1 MTTIKTK
8 SDIYETL
15 FEMESN
21 ENLFSKTIDGIPI
34 WDSIR
39 HKVGSRL
46 AREYGFSK
54 EAHDSNWQS
63 RSYSNTGVSIAKSLT
78 SHNPLFS
85 SNKDLLVVG
94 TSRRKLVDGKW
105 TDIHLDYFLE
115 DIDQEYVYLDRPYQ
129 LTHFRPTRTENITY
143 TDVIEYPTG
152 VFRTLGKQYY
162 SVKSS
167 YSDISTEINN
177 NITTYFDHKIAINDL
192 IYDEIILERLLKNA
206 YKYIL
211 KKVDPDA
218 VLLTVGYDTRRLLIR
233 ACNELSIP
241 VIEYQHGI
249 ITPHHLG
256 YSYPEKVQNITF
268 ADYLFTWGEFWSEN
282 FESPISE
289 DRILPVGYPHYEY
302 STTKF
307 DKNTIGSGTLFI
319 SQGTI
324 GKELSKFAVEYA
336 QKNTHEEVIYKLH
349 PGEYDRWRS
358 EYPWLVGS
366 SMSVIEDD
374 SKSLYEFFEQ
384 CAIQVGVNSTAL
396 FEGLGFNLS
405 TYIYKTDGWKLMD
418 RIITTGYADLVDDPN
433 SIVARKDSD
442 SVPTTD
448 FFTQNPNENFEDY
461 LNEIIF

>member
-1 MTTIKTK
+1 
-8 SDIYETL
+8 
-15 FEMESN
+15 MESN
-21 ENLFSKTIDGIPI
+21 EDLFSKTINGIPI

-39 HKVGSRL
+39 YKVGSRL
-46 AREYGFSK
+46 ARAYGFSK

-94 TSRRKLVDGKW
+94 TSRRKLVDEEW

-115 DIDQEYVYLDRPYQ
+115 DINQEYIYLDRPYQ
-129 LTHFRPTRTENITY
+129 LTHFRPARTENITY
-143 TDVIEYPTG
+143 TDVIEYSTG
-152 VFRTLGKQYY
+152 VLRALGKRYY

-167 YSDISTEINN
+167 YSDTSTEINN
-177 NITTYFDHKIAINDL
+177 KISIYFDHNVTVNDL
-192 IYDEIILERLLKNA
+192 IYDEIMLERVLKKM
-206 YKYIL
+206 YEYIL
-211 KKVDPDA
+211 NKIDPDA

-249 ITPHHLG
+249 ITQHHLG

-268 ADYLFTWGEFWSEN
+268 PDYLFTWGEFWSEN

-289 DRILPVGYPHYEY
+289 DQILPVGYPHYEY
-302 STTKF
+302 STAKF
-307 DKNTIGSGTLFI
+307 DKNKRGSGTLFI

-324 GKELSKFAVEYA
+324 GEELSKFAVEYA

-358 EYPWLVGS
+358 EYPWLVGAN
-366 SMSVIEDD
+366 MSVIEDD
-374 SKSLYEFFEQ
+374 NKSLYEFFEQ

-405 TYIYKTDGWKLMD
+405 TYIYKIDGWELMD
-418 RIITTGYADLVDDPN
+418 QIIETGYADLVDNSD
-433 SIVARKDSD
+433 SIVTCEDSANV
-442 SVPTTD
+442 STTD
-448 FFTQNPNENFEDY
+448 FFAQNPYENFEEY
-461 LNEIIF
+461 LNNIIS

>member
-1 MTTIKTK
+1 MTSIETKT
-8 SDIYETL
+8 DFYDTF

-21 ENLFSKTIDGIPI
+21 ENLFSKKINGIPI

-46 AREYGFSK
+46 TRKYGFSK
-54 EAHDSNWQS
+54 EAHDTNWQS

-94 TSRRKLVDGKW
+94 TSRRKLVDGEW

-129 LTHFRPTRTENITY
+129 LTHFRPARTENITY
-143 TDVIEYPTG
+143 TDIIEYPAG
-152 VFRTLGKQYY
+152 VLRKLGKQYY

-167 YSDISTEINN
+167 YSDIGTEINDK
-177 NITTYFDHKIAINDL
+177 ISAYFDHKIAINDL
-192 IYDEIILERLLKNA
+192 IYDEIMLDRVLKKM

-211 KKVDPDA
+211 NKVDPDA

-233 ACNELSIP
+233 ACDELSIP
-241 VIEYQHGI
+241 VIEYQHGVI
-249 ITPHHLG
+249 SSHHLG
-256 YSYPEKVQNITF
+256 YSYPKKVQNITF
-268 ADYLFTWGEFWSEN
+268 PDYLFTWGEFWSES
-282 FESPISE
+282 FKSPISE

-302 STTKF
+302 RTAKF
-307 DKNTIGSGTLFI
+307 DKNMMGSGTLFI

-324 GKELSKFAVEYA
+324 GKELSKFAVKYA
-336 QKNTHEEVIYKLH
+336 QKNPDEEVIYKLH
-349 PGEYDRWRS
+349 PGEYERWRS

-366 SMSVIEDD
+366 NMSVIEDD
-374 SKSLYEFFEQ
+374 SKSLCEFFEQ

-396 FEGLGFNLS
+396 FEGFGFNLS
-405 TYIYKTDGWKLMD
+405 TYIFKTGGWELMD
-418 RIITTGYADLVDDPN
+418 QIIRRGYADLVDDPD
-433 SIVARKDSD
+433 SIVTREDAANIS
-442 SVPTTD
+442 TTE
-448 FFTQNPNENFEDY
+448 FFTQGSHENFEEY
-461 LNEIIF
+461 LNKIIS